1 MPWSE
6 STVRASR
13 APWPPGSLLAG
24 LTEPAQQRLLALG
37 AQCQYLDSG
46 RVLIHEG
53 DASRSVFLLLNGT
66 VKMTAATDA
75 GDALLAVRVGGDI
88 VGELAALDG
97 RPRLATITTA
107 GPVIARVIGQPEFM
121 GMLSRDPELA
131 KTVAASVADKLRSA
145 TARRIDFA
153 ACDVLTRLARVLHEL
168 AERYGE
174 HTPAGQTIGCPL
186 TQTELA
192 TLIGASEPT
201 VQRALRQFKKDGIV
215 STGYRETTVAD
226 MRRLRECAYPSR
238 AGGPADQR

>member
-6 STVRASR
+6 GTVRAAR
-13 APWPPGSLLAG
+13 APWPLGSLLAG
-24 LTEPAQQRLLALG
+24 LTEPAQRRLLALG
-37 AQCQYLDSG
+37 ARSQYVDSG
-46 RVLIHEG
+46 RVLIREG
-53 DASRSVFLLLNGT
+53 DATTSVFLLLNGT

-75 GDALLAVRVGGDI
+75 GDALIAVRVGGDI

-97 RPRLATITTA
+97 RPRLATVTTA
-107 GPVIARVIGQPEFM
+107 GPVIARVIGRPEFM
-121 GMLSRDPELA
+121 GLLSRDPELA
-131 KTVAASVADKLRSA
+131 RTVAGSVADKLRTA

-174 HTPAGQTIGCPL
+174 QTPAGRTIGCPL

-226 MRRLRECAYPSR
+226 MRRLREYAYPSR
-238 AGGPADQR
+238 ADDPADQH